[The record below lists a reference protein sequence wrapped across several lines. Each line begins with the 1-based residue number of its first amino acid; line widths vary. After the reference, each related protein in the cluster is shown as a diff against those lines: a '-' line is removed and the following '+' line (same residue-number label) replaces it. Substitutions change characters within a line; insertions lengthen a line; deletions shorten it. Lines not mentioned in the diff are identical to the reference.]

1 MLKPLPI
8 GTAVFRDIIKGGYL
22 YIDKTRHIYE
32 LVRNYKG
39 VYFLSRP
46 RRFGKSLMISTL
58 SELFHGNRELFKGLW
73 IDEQTDYDWTS
84 YPVIRFNFAD
94 EPVQSAEQ
102 LNEVLTVYL
111 EESAARHQ
119 VELVAGPPAR
129 QFRELIRALAE
140 QSKEQ
145 RVVILIDEYD
155 KPILDNLQNLEEA
168 EEIRRVL
175 KGFYGVIKAMD
186 AYIRFVFITGISKF
200 TKVSIFSDLNNLD
213 DLTLQIS
220 MATATGLT
228 EAEIRLHLQEYITA
242 FAEKEGISFD
252 AFIDKMRT
260 WYNGFCFAPDGEN
273 VYNPFSTLLLFK
285 TQRFANHWFETGTPN
300 FLVHFLRHGNPD
312 IERFE
317 ELQVAETAFSIYDIR
332 RLAIVPL
339 LFQTGY
345 LTIKGYDKESQ
356 LFTLSYPN
364 YEVRN
369 AFLANVLDTFSNL
382 EPGFSTSYLWQ
393 LIEALQAN
401 QLEQFFEILKT
412 LYANIDYDLQINN
425 EKYYQTIFY
434 LIFKLIGLR
443 IAAEVKTGNGRIDA
457 VIEVSEHIYLFE
469 FKLNKDAMV
478 ALDQIQDKAYYQKYR
493 LHGKPVTQVGV
504 NFDTATRTVTDWKS
518 APVELRT

>member
-58 SELFHGNRELFKGLW
+58 SELFHGNRELFQGLW
-73 IDEQTDYDWTS
+73 IDKQTDYNWTS
-84 YPVIRFNFAD
+84 YPVIRFNFAE
-94 EPVQSAEQ
+94 EPVQSAAA
-102 LNEVLTVYL
+102 LTEVLKVYL
-111 EESAARHQ
+111 SESAAHHQ
-119 VELVAGPPAR
+119 VELVEGPPAR
-129 QFRELIRALAE
+129 QFRELIRQLAE
-140 QSKEQ
+140 KSQEQ

-155 KPILDNLQNLEEA
+155 KPILDNLQDLEEA

-186 AYIRFVFITGISKF
+186 AYVRFVFITGISKF
-200 TKVSIFSDLNNLD
+200 TKVSVFSDLNNLD
-213 DLTLQIS
+213 DLTLQTA
-220 MATATGLT
+220 MASALGLT
-228 EAEIRLHLQEYITA
+228 EAEISEHFREYIAA
-242 FAEKEGISFD
+242 FAQKEELTSD

-300 FLVHFLRHGNPD
+300 FLVHLLRHGNPD

-401 QLEQFFEILKT
+401 QLDQFFEILKT

-457 VIEVSEHIYLFE
+457 VVEVSEHIYLFE
-469 FKLNKDAMV
+469 FKLNKDATV

-493 LHGKPVTQVGV
+493 RHGKPITQVGV
-504 NFDTATRTVTDWKS
+504 NFDTATRTITDWKS
-518 APVELRT
+518 AAVDLAA

>member
-73 IDEQTDYDWTS
+73 IDEQTDYGWTP
-84 YPVIRFNFAD
+84 YPVIRLDLGATQISSAD
-94 EPVQSAEQ
+94 DLQKFLDFEIERIAQA
-102 LNEVLTVYL
+102 NTI
-111 EESAARHQ
+111 ESR
-119 VELVAGPPAR
+119 GYNPSTK
-129 QFRELIRALAE
+129 FRELIRQLAAGN
-140 QSKEQ
+140 QEQ

-155 KPILDNLQNLEEA
+155 KPLLDNLHDLDEA
-168 EEIRRVL
+168 EEIRKVL

-186 AYIRFVFITGISKF
+186 AYVRFVFITGISKF
-200 TKVSIFSDLNNLD
+200 TKVSVFSDLNNLD
-213 DLTLQIS
+213 DLTLQAS
-220 MATATGLT
+220 MASALGLT
-228 EAEIRLHLQEYITA
+228 ESEISAHFREYIDA
-242 FAEKEGISFD
+242 FAQKEGLTSE
-252 AFIDKMRT
+252 AFSGKMRT
-260 WYNGFCFAPDGEN
+260 WYNGFCFAPGGEN

-300 FLVHFLRHGNPD
+300 FLVHLLRHGNPD

-369 AFLANVLDTFSNL
+369 AFLGNVLDTFSNL

-401 QLEQFFEILKT
+401 QLDQFFEILKT

-457 VIEVSEHIYLFE
+457 VIEVNDHIYLFE
-469 FKLNKDAMV
+469 FKLNKDATV
-478 ALDQIQDKAYYQKYR
+478 ALDQIRDKTYYQKYR
-493 LHGKPVTQVGV
+493 RHGKPVTQVGV
-504 NFDTATRTVTDWKS
+504 NFDTTTRTITDWKS
-518 APVELRT
+518 APVESPV

>member
-22 YIDKTRHIYE
+22 YVDKTRYIYE
-32 LVRNYKG
+32 LVRMYKG

-58 SELFHGNRELFKGLW
+58 SELFQGNSELFKGLW
-73 IDEQTDYDWTS
+73 IDTQTNYSWDI
-84 YPVIRFNFAD
+84 YPVIRFNFAE
-94 EPVQSAEQ
+94 EPVQSASH
-102 LNEVLTVYL
+102 LVDVLTAYL
-111 EESAARHQ
+111 SDSAEQHQ
-119 VELVAGPPAR
+119 VELDEGPPAR
-129 QFRELIRALAE
+129 QFRELIRQLAE
-140 QSKEQ
+140 RSQEQ

-155 KPILDNLQNLEEA
+155 KPILDNLNELNDA
-168 EEIRRVL
+168 EEIRKIL

-186 AYIRFVFITGISKF
+186 PYIRFVFITGISKF

-213 DLTLQIS
+213 DLTLQTP
-220 MATATGLT
+220 MAAALGLT
-228 EAEIRLHLQEYITA
+228 EAEINEHFREYIDV
-242 FAEKEGISFD
+242 FAGKEGMTNE
-252 AFIDKMRT
+252 AFMDKMRT
-260 WYNGFCFAPDGEN
+260 WYNGFCFAPGGEN

-300 FLVHFLRHGNPD
+300 FLVRLLRNSNPD
-312 IERFE
+312 VERYE
-317 ELQVAETAFSIYDIR
+317 ELQVVESAFSIYDLQ

-345 LTIKGYDKESQ
+345 LTIKGYDKERQ

-369 AFLANVLDTFSNL
+369 AFLSNVLDSFSNL
-382 EPGFSTSYLWQ
+382 EQGFSVSYLWQ
-393 LIEALQAN
+393 LIDALQRAD
-401 QLEQFFEILKT
+401 LEQFFTILRT
-412 LYANIDYDLQINN
+412 LYANIDYDLQLNH

-457 VIEVSEHIYLFE
+457 VVEVADYIYLFE
-469 FKLNKDAMV
+469 FKLNQDASV
-478 ALDQIQDKAYYQKYR
+478 ALDQVKHKAYYQKYQ
-493 LHGKPVTQVGV
+493 LHGKPITQVGV
-504 NFDTATRTVTDWKS
+504 NFDTNIRSVTDWQS
-518 APVELRT
+518 APAT

>member
-111 EESAARHQ
+111 EESATRHQ

-242 FAEKEGISFD
+242 FAKKEGISFD

-260 WYNGFCFAPDGEN
+260 WYNGFCFAPGGEN

-285 TQRFANHWFETGTPN
+285 TQRFANHWFETGTPS
-300 FLVHFLRHGNPD
+300 FLVNLLRNGNYNVEQLENLDVSEAAFNAHD
-312 IERFE
+312 I
-317 ELQVAETAFSIYDIR
+317 QS
-332 RLAIVPL
+332 LALIPL
-339 LFQTGY
+339 LLQTGY
-345 LTIKGYDKESQ
+345 LTIKEYHQERKH
-356 LFTLSYPN
+356 FTLAYPN
-364 YEVRN
+364 LEVKN
-369 AFLANVLDTFSNL
+369 AFHARLLDLLT
-382 EPGFSTSYLWQ
+382 
-393 LIEALQAN
+393 
-401 QLEQFFEILKT
+401 
-412 LYANIDYDLQINN
+412 NIDQRSDINI
-425 EKYYQTIFY
+425 TTA
-434 LIFKLIGLR
+434 R
-443 IAAEVKTGNGRIDA
+443 
-457 VIEVSEHIYLFE
+457 
-469 FKLNKDAMV
+469 
-478 ALDQIQDKAYYQKYR
+478 
-493 LHGKPVTQVGV
+493 
-504 NFDTATRTVTDWKS
+504 TATAT
-518 APVELRT
+518 

>member
-8 GTAVFRDIIKGGYL
+8 GTAVFRDLIKGGYL

-73 IDEQTDYDWTS
+73 IDEQTDYAWTAYS
-84 YPVIRFNFAD
+84 VIRLDLSATQVSTAD
-94 EPVQSAEQ
+94 ELQKFLDFE
-102 LNEVLTVYL
+102 L
-111 EESAARHQ
+111 ARIAQ
-119 VELVAGPPAR
+119 ANGVELLGYNSSTR
-129 QFRELIRALAE
+129 FRELIRQLATKTE
-140 QSKEQ
+140 AQG
-145 RVVILIDEYD
+145 VVILIDEYD
-155 KPILDNLQNLEEA
+155 KPILDNLRNLDEA
-168 EEIRRVL
+168 EEIRRLL

-220 MATATGLT
+220 MATALGLT
-228 EAEIRLHLQEYITA
+228 EAEIRPHLQEYITA

-300 FLVHFLRHGNPD
+300 FLVHLLRHGNPD

-401 QLEQFFEILKT
+401 QLDQFFEILKT

-457 VIEVSEHIYLFE
+457 VIEVTDHIYLFE
-469 FKLNKDAMV
+469 FKLNKDATV

-493 LHGKPVTQVGV
+493 RHGKPITQVGV
-504 NFDTATRTVTDWKS
+504 NFDMSSRTVTDWKS
-518 APVELRT
+518 AAVNLVA